1 MLQVGLKG
9 EPFSSVQKALDFL
22 KMHPEEERYIL
33 VRPGVYKERVVV
45 GIPGVVITGESREA
59 MERTVIT
66 LGLGAREILF
76 WEGRRPEASLVAK
89 GTPVSWESH
98 LKVQS
103 TVHSFTDKIH
113 TTSIQLH
120 GGSKYG
126 QDSGNRHPGF

>member
-76 WEGRRPEASLVAK
+76 WGRKKARSLPGGK
-89 GTPVSWESH
+89 GNSGKLGKPLES
-98 LKVQS
+98 S
-103 TVHSFTDKIH
+103 EYCSFFH
-113 TTSIQLH
+113 
-120 GGSKYG
+120 
-126 QDSGNRHPGF
+126 